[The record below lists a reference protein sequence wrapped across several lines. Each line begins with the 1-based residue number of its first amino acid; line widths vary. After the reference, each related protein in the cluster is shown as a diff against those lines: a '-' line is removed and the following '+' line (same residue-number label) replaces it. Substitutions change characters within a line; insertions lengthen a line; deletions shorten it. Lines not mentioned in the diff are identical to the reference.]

1 MDSLE
6 IFTLIA
12 NAAGNPGFETLG
24 ALSFRFSLKM
34 VWTPV
39 PAARPAS
46 LKKSMTG
53 KFITGRGYLL
63 VLRIQI
69 IGGVRV
75 YDFKILLPP

>member
-1 MDSLE
+1 
-6 IFTLIA
+6 
-12 NAAGNPGFETLG
+12 
-24 ALSFRFSLKM
+24 M

-46 LKKSMTG
+46 LKKSLTG